1 MVIVTCPCGVR
12 AEFDGH
18 APDRLAEVQRLVDF
32 IMEHQSHVDD
42 ERAAACERREREQ
55 WAN

>member
-18 APDRLAEVQRLVDF
+18 APERLAEVQRLVDF
-32 IMEHQSHVDD
+32 QREHQPHVDD
-42 ERAAACERREREQ
+42 AERVTVCDWRMS
-55 WAN
+55 